1 MARYFFAAQFAATW
15 TMLGIIWFVQV
26 VHYPLFD
33 GVGASGFTAYERR
46 HSRLT
51 SYVVGPPMLVELMC
65 ALASLGSGWRVSAM
79 SADWA
84 WIGFALVGL
93 IWLST
98 AFVQVPRH
106 TCLERRFDPTVQRSL
121 VATNW
126 IRTLAWSMRA
136 ALLSAVAVKALYP

>member
-15 TMLGIIWFVQV
+15 TMVGIIWFVQL

-33 GVGASGFTAYERR
+33 GVGANEFTAYERR
-46 HSRLT
+46 HARLT
-51 SYVVGPPMLVELMC
+51 AYVVGPPMSVELVGAFG
-65 ALASLGSGWRVSAM
+65 ALRTGWRISAM

-106 TCLERRFDPTVQRSL
+106 TLLERRFDPAVQRAL

-126 IRTLAWSMRA
+126 IRTVAWSMRA